1 MIESAG
7 LSDVGRKRQVNEDSY
22 LIEESASL
30 FVVADGMG
38 GHAAG
43 EVASQLAVDAV
54 RDFVGLTN
62 EPHEMTWP
70 FGFNVQIPYEH
81 NVLKTAVLLANLKVT
96 QSAEQKAQYAGMG
109 CTLCIVWVRGDSA
122 FHCHVG
128 DSRLYLLRQ
137 GELRQL
143 TEDDTLVHE
152 QVKQGLITEEE
163 ARTHRLRHVVTRAV
177 GARGRLDVDVQE
189 LSFLPGDLLMLAS
202 DGVSDKLSDLE
213 LCRLLIGAADLK
225 EGCKSIIAAANE
237 AGGEDNATAV
247 LVRYRDSEG
256 SIGD

>member
-43 EVASQLAVDAV
+43 EIASQLAVDAV
-54 RDFVGLTN
+54 SDFVGLTN

-70 FGFNVQIPYEH
+70 FGFNVQIPYES

-109 CTLCIVWVRGDSA
+109 CTLCILWVRGETA

-128 DSRLYLLRQ
+128 DSRLYLLRE
-137 GELRQL
+137 GDLRQL

-163 ARTHRLRHVVTRAV
+163 AKTHRLRHVVTKAV

-189 LSFLPGDLLMLAS
+189 LKLHPGDLFLLAS
-202 DGVSDKLSDLE
+202 DGVTDKVSDLE
-213 LCRLLIGAADLK
+213 LCRLLAAAADPK
-225 EGCKSIIAAANE
+225 EVCRGIISAANE
-237 AGGEDNATAV
+237 AGGEDNSTAV
-247 LVRYRDSEG
+247 LVRYRGSEPQ
-256 SIGD
+256 

>member
-22 LIEESASL
+22 LIEESANL

-43 EVASQLAVDAV
+43 EIASGLAVDAV
-54 RDFVGLTN
+54 REFVGLTN

-70 FGFNVQIPYEH
+70 FGFNVQIPYEY

-109 CTLCIVWVRGDSA
+109 CTLCILWIRGDAA

-128 DSRLYLLRQ
+128 DSRLYLLRE
-137 GELRQL
+137 GDLRQL

-163 ARTHRLRHVVTRAV
+163 AKTHRLRHVVTKAV

-189 LSFLPGDLLMLAS
+189 LKLNPSDLLLLAS
-202 DGVSDKLSDLE
+202 DGITDKLSDLE
-213 LCRLLIGAADLK
+213 ICRLLVAAVDPK
-225 EGCKSIIAAANE
+225 EICRSIIAAANE
-237 AGGEDNATAV
+237 AGGEDNSTAV
-247 LVRYRDSEG
+247 LVRYRSSEAQ
-256 SIGD
+256 

>member
-70 FGFNVQIPYEH
+70 FGFNVQIPYEY

-109 CTLCIVWVRGDSA
+109 CTLCIVWIRAETA
-122 FHCHVG
+122 FYCHVG
-128 DSRLYLLRQ
+128 DSRLYLLRE
-137 GELRQL
+137 GDLRQL
-143 TEDDTLVHE
+143 SEDDTLVHE
-152 QVKQGLITEEE
+152 QVKQGLITEDE
-163 ARTHRLRHVVTRAV
+163 AKTHRLRHVVTKAV
-177 GARGRLDVDVQE
+177 GARGRLDVDVHE
-189 LSFLPGDLLMLAS
+189 LKLRPGDLLLLAS
-202 DGVSDKLSDLE
+202 DGVTDKLADLE
-213 LCRLLIGAADLK
+213 LCRLLAASTDPK
-225 EGCKSIIAAANE
+225 ESCRSVISAANE
-237 AGGEDNATAV
+237 AGGEDNSTAV
-247 LVRYRDSEG
+247 LVRYRSSEPQ
-256 SIGD
+256 

>member
-43 EVASQLAVDAV
+43 EIASQLAVNAV
-54 RDFVGLTN
+54 TDFVGLTN

-70 FGFNVQIPYEH
+70 FGFNVQIPYEY

-96 QSAEQKAQYAGMG
+96 QSAEQKTQYAGMG
-109 CTLCIVWVRGDSA
+109 CTLCIVWVRADSA
-122 FHCHVG
+122 FYCTVG
-128 DSRLYLLRQ
+128 DSRLYLLRR

-143 TEDDTLVHE
+143 SEDDTLVHE
-152 QVKQGLITEEE
+152 QVKQGLISAEE
-163 ARTHRLRHVVTRAV
+163 AKSHRLRHVVTKAV
-177 GARGRLDVDVQE
+177 GARGRLDVGVDE
-189 LSFLPGDLLMLAS
+189 LRLQPDDLLLLCS
-202 DGVSDKLSDLE
+202 DGVTDKVSDVE
-213 LCRLLIGAADLK
+213 LCRLLAGSTDLK
-225 EGCKSIIAAANE
+225 ESCKTIIASANE
-237 AGGEDNATAV
+237 AGGEDNSTAV

-256 SIGD
+256 Q